1 MFGIPLPNFGSM
13 LGFGGNKAKAEPAEM
28 TAAAVPLPAKGM
40 AAQPAEDGKK
50 GKGLLKKKAKAEVA
64 KASKGDKADKASD
77 DKASDLSA
85 APQIASAAAAPHSVS
100 ESPAEA
106 APAAAPSG
114 VSVELKGVNITARK
128 STLSV
133 VIKNSGQGDFSFN
146 TDDFSVAENNRKLSD
161 AAMRADFDTTL
172 VQPNQEVKGTITIFG
187 RPWSDRLTVSLSD
200 GSRVVQMRR

>member
-1 MFGIPLPNFGSM
+1 
-13 LGFGGNKAKAEPAEM
+13 M

-40 AAQPAEDGKK
+40 AAQPAESGKK
-50 GKGLLKKKAKAEVA
+50 AKGLLKKKAKSEI
-64 KASKGDKADKASD
+64 ASGDKSTPDKAG
-77 DKASDLSA
+77 DLNP
-85 APQIASAAAAPHSVS
+85 APQVASAPQGASA
-100 ESPAEA
+100 SPADQA
-106 APAAAPSG
+106 AVAQTPPSG

-146 TDDFSVAENNRKLSD
+146 ADDFSVAENNRKLSD